1 MNDHESLRSRPLSV
15 AVIGAGAGG
24 LCVAVR
30 LKRADTPFTV
40 IEKADGV
47 GGTRRDS
54 DYPGSGCGMVSR
66 RTAWATGCPRWHKDA
81 FGRILDNWSDGTV
94 GPRRETLR
102 ARSDEYGFAR
112 PSLQAA

>member
-1 MNDHESLRSRPLSV
+1 MLSLIGKQV
-15 AVIGAGAGG
+15 AAVRAGAAG
-24 LCVAVR
+24 LTAASIAAAAGCAV
-30 LKRADTPFTV
+30 LLLAQ
-40 IEKADGV
+40 ADGV